1 MNHRRSYDSAFIL
14 SIVCGDCSSV
24 HLGDCP
30 ARSTL
35 SELDPKAGVDQASL
49 TYTQLPV
56 PAELTVKASGIPGA
70 GLGVFSKQLIPR
82 NVKMGPFEG
91 KKEEVGNMA
100 YAWEVSIVF

>member
-1 MNHRRSYDSAFIL
+1 MNHQELNYDSIIL
-14 SIVCGDCSSV
+14 SIVCSDCSSV

-30 ARSTL
+30 AHSTL

-56 PAELTVKASGIPGA
+56 PAELSGIPGA
-70 GLGVFSKQLIPR
+70 VFSQQLIPR

-91 KKEEVGNMA
+91 KKVEEEEVGICPNNHH
-100 YAWEVSIVF
+100 